1 MLPTWGRHGRLGQPW
16 RAQTPAVLPSHPA
29 LPVAAINLAPVSP
42 PPGHV
47 LAQVARDK
55 LPRRDGLLRAH
66 APSGALVQP
75 ARPLL
80 QARSGSYAS
89 VSMVLQT
96 VTLQTAC
103 TDPELKGQV
112 VSQYHPEGGMI
123 KLGHQL
129 SAQQVELV
137 LWRDDGTTTPL
148 AAVQ

>member
-1 MLPTWGRHGRLGQPW
+1 
-16 RAQTPAVLPSHPA
+16 
-29 LPVAAINLAPVSP
+29 
-42 PPGHV
+42 
-47 LAQVARDK
+47 
-55 LPRRDGLLRAH
+55 
-66 APSGALVQP
+66 
-75 ARPLL
+75 
-80 QARSGSYAS
+80 
-89 VSMVLQT
+89 MVLQT